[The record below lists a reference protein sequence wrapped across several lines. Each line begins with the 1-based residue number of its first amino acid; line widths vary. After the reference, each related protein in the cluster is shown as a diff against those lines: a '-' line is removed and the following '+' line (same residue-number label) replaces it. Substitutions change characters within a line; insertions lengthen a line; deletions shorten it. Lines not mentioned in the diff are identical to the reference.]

1 MESAMLR
8 ISLIQP
14 NFQQGPK
21 EFNAHYLPYSVGV
34 LWSYVNQFSDI
45 RDNFTLDKIVWRRE
59 KIELVARSLEKNTI
73 LAFSTYVWNK
83 RYNYALAKR
92 VKELNP
98 KCIIVFGG
106 PEVPITKS
114 NIFKTCPF
122 IDIVVKGE
130 GETTFKNIL
139 DGVLSGAPLDSV
151 PGLVVNKNTVAFDT
165 GPSIR
170 IDSLDTIPSPYLT
183 GVFDKIILEN
193 PDIEWNATLETNRG
207 CPYSCTFCDWGSLT
221 YNKVK
226 LFDLGRVFA
235 ELEWISRNKCGFVTI
250 TDANFG
256 MFVERDNQIADKML
270 ELQDTYGYPGAL
282 SITWAKNQKPEV
294 FAIVSKLIKSPRFNS
309 GLTVSVQSM
318 DMAVLENI
326 KRKNLEQHKIVE
338 IFEMCEKNNVPVY
351 TEIILGLPGE
361 TPESWKEGIWKLFRA
376 GNHTGLNILHCQ
388 LLENAEMNLLQRRLF
403 GITSTLAYDYMSG
416 SYNNDY
422 LTENVE
428 IVTSTKD
435 ISFDQM
441 RELQLFNCFIDTF
454 HINGLTTFVSRFL
467 QKKYQIDYSTFYN
480 KLYDFLKTDPWF
492 AGEIA
497 DLRVLYDKWMT
508 VGKLAHPGISNIE
521 IHGWNLNHLT
531 TIRIHAYNKYDHVF
545 NMIERFLKEEFL
557 VDPELLSQLVRFQS
571 KYVINFEKRHEYP
584 YKEKFNYD
592 FRGYLLNSTELYKEV
607 TYDFSFYEDKDITK
621 ARFLESIYFGR
632 KRNFGKA
639 VITQET

>member
-1 MESAMLR
+1 ML
-8 ISLIQP
+8 ISLVQP

-21 EFNAHYLPYSVGV
+21 EFNAHYLPYSAGI
-34 LWSYVNQFSDI
+34 LWSYAYQFSEI
-45 RDNFTLDKIVWRRE
+45 KDNFSLDRIVWRRE
-59 KIELVARSLEKNTI
+59 KIELVARALEKNSVV
-73 LAFSTYVWNK
+73 AFSTYVWNK
-83 RYNYALAKR
+83 KYNYALAKR

-98 KCIIVFGG
+98 KCVIVFGG
-106 PEVPITKS
+106 PEVPITKK
-114 NIFKTCPF
+114 NLFKTYAF
-122 IDIVVKGE
+122 IDVVVRGE
-130 GETTFKNIL
+130 GEITFKSVL
-139 DGVLSGAPLDSV
+139 DCMIAGSDFDLV
-151 PGLVVNKNTVAFDT
+151 PGLLINKDTVAVDT

-170 IDSLDTIPSPYLT
+170 IDSLDKIPSPYLT
-183 GVFDKIILEN
+183 GVFDKIIAET
-193 PDIEWNATLETNRG
+193 PGVEWNATLETNRG

-226 LFDLGRVFA
+226 LFDLSRVFA

-256 MFVERDNQIADKML
+256 MFVECDDQIADKML
-270 ELQDTYGYPGAL
+270 ELQDTYGYPSAL
-282 SITWAKNQKPEV
+282 SITWAKNQRPEV

-318 DMAVLENI
+318 DLDVLENI
-326 KRKNLEQHKIVE
+326 KRKNLDQHKISE
-338 IFEMCEKNNVPVY
+338 IFEICEKNNVPVY

-416 SYNNDY
+416 SYNNNY
-422 LTENVE
+422 LTESVE

-435 ISFDQM
+435 ISPDEM
-441 RELQLFNCFIDTF
+441 SELQLFNCFIDTF

-467 QKKYQIDYSTFYN
+467 YKKYQIDYSAFYN
-480 KLYDFLKTDPWF
+480 KFYEFLKTDAWF
-492 AGEIA
+492 IDEMTE
-497 DLRVLYDKWMT
+497 LRALYDKWMT
-508 VGKLAHPGISNIE
+508 VGKINHPGIENIE
-521 IHGWNLNHLT
+521 IHGWNLNHLI
-531 TIRIHAYNKYDHVF
+531 TIRLHAFNKYDHIFDLV
-545 NMIERFLKEEFL
+545 ERFVREEF
-557 VDPELLSQLVRFQS
+557 DIDSDLLEQLVRFQS
-571 KYVINFEKRHEYP
+571 KYVINFEKRNEYP

-592 FRGYLLNSTELYKEV
+592 FLGYLQNSSPLNKQVL
-607 TYDFSFYEDKDITK
+607 YDFAFYEDKNITK

-639 VITQET
+639 VITEETT

>member
-1 MESAMLR
+1 M
-8 ISLIQP
+8 ISLVQP

-21 EFNAHYLPYSVGV
+21 EFNAHYLPYSAGI
-34 LWSYVNQFSDI
+34 LWSYAYQFSEI
-45 RDNFTLDKIVWRRE
+45 KDNFSLDRIVWRRE
-59 KIELVARSLEKNTI
+59 KIELVARALEKNSVV
-73 LAFSTYVWNK
+73 AFSTYVWNK
-83 RYNYALAKR
+83 KYNYALAKR

-98 KCIIVFGG
+98 KCVIVFGG
-106 PEVPITKS
+106 PEVPITKK
-114 NIFKTCPF
+114 NLFKTYAF
-122 IDIVVKGE
+122 IDVVVRDE
-130 GETTFKNIL
+130 GEITFKSVL
-139 DGVLSGAPLDSV
+139 DCVIAGSDFDLV
-151 PGLVVNKNTVAFDT
+151 PGLLINKDTVAVDT

-170 IDSLDTIPSPYLT
+170 INSLDKIPSPYLT
-183 GVFDKIILEN
+183 GVFDKIIAET
-193 PDIEWNATLETNRG
+193 PGVEWNATLETNRG

-226 LFDLGRVFA
+226 LFDLSRVFA

-256 MFVERDNQIADKML
+256 MFVERDDQIADKML
-270 ELQDTYGYPGAL
+270 ELQDTYGYPSAL
-282 SITWAKNQKPEV
+282 SITWAKNQRPEV

-318 DMAVLENI
+318 DLDVLENI
-326 KRKNLEQHKIVE
+326 KRKNLDQHKISE
-338 IFEMCEKNNVPVY
+338 IFEICEKNNVPVY

-416 SYNNDY
+416 SYNNNY
-422 LTENVE
+422 LTESVE

-435 ISFDQM
+435 ISPDEM
-441 RELQLFNCFIDTF
+441 RELQLFNCFIDAF

-467 QKKYQIDYSTFYN
+467 YKKYQIDYSAFYN
-480 KLYDFLKTDPWF
+480 KFYEFLKTDAWF
-492 AGEIA
+492 IDEMTE
-497 DLRVLYDKWMT
+497 LRALYDKWMS
-508 VGKLAHPGISNIE
+508 VGKINHPGIENIE
-521 IHGWNLNHLT
+521 IHGWNLNHLI
-531 TIRIHAYNKYDHVF
+531 TIRLHAFNKYDHIFDLV
-545 NMIERFLKEEFL
+545 ERFVREEF
-557 VDPELLSQLVRFQS
+557 DIDSDLLEQLVRFQS
-571 KYVINFEKRHEYP
+571 KYIINFEKRNEYP

-592 FRGYLLNSTELYKEV
+592 FLGYLQNSSPLNKQVL
-607 TYDFSFYEDKDITK
+607 YDFAFYEDKNITK

-639 VITQET
+639 VITEEVT